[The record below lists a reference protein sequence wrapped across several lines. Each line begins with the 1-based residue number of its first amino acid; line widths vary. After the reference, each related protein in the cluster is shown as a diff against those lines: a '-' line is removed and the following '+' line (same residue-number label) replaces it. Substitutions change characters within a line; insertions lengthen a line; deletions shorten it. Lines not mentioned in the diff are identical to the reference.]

1 MIRLQLYRCIFAVV
15 LLFVQSQAK
24 AQQPFVYADNSS
36 LHDSGGSVFVC
47 KGVSMWYAPL
57 LASEG
62 KRQRT
67 RLITE
72 LDSLHTLGVNTVSIL
87 AGASVSLPESVDSLR
102 PSYGVLHTQIAN
114 EKLLRGLD
122 FVLCEL
128 QKRKMKAVIS
138 LDREMPFS
146 EQYVEKYKQFA
157 AHLLKR
163 KNSLSSNL
171 YSNDST
177 ILAWRVC
184 DALMTQNADSLY
196 RFVAVESELASY
208 LKTLD
213 KNHLVSISYMPLGT
227 QDNEPFFETC
237 VQAQDADVIE
247 VVANP
252 VITCGVK
259 NGNLFDNLGNVY
271 LRTDDRIEIF
281 NRLSLNYGKVYW
293 LADAC
298 YPRDAFFVRPSSRT
312 DARNAYFA
320 YLLSKVEEAKLTGQP
335 LVGCSFKGWGG
346 MARTE
351 GDEWRAVYD
360 YTAEYPECKK
370 GVYSI
375 FSNDVSTTTLLRHGF
390 RFE

>member
-36 LHDSGGSVFVC
+36 LHNSDGSVFVC

-72 LDSLHTLGVNTVSIL
+72 LDSLQTLGVNTVSIL

-128 QKRKMKAVIS
+128 QKRKMRAVIS
-138 LDREMPFS
+138 LDREMQFG

-157 AHLLKR
+157 AHLLQR
-163 KNSLSSNL
+163 KSSLSGNL

-177 ILAWRVC
+177 ILASV
-184 DALMTQNADSLY
+184 
-196 RFVAVESELASY
+196 
-208 LKTLD
+208 
-213 KNHLVSISYMPLGT
+213 
-227 QDNEPFFETC
+227 
-237 VQAQDADVIE
+237 
-247 VVANP
+247 
-252 VITCGVK
+252 
-259 NGNLFDNLGNVY
+259 
-271 LRTDDRIEIF
+271 
-281 NRLSLNYGKVYW
+281 
-293 LADAC
+293 
-298 YPRDAFFVRPSSRT
+298 
-312 DARNAYFA
+312 
-320 YLLSKVEEAKLTGQP
+320 
-335 LVGCSFKGWGG
+335 
-346 MARTE
+346 
-351 GDEWRAVYD
+351 
-360 YTAEYPECKK
+360 
-370 GVYSI
+370 
-375 FSNDVSTTTLLRHGF
+375 
-390 RFE
+390 

>member
-36 LHDSGGSVFVC
+36 LHNSDSSVFVC

-62 KRQRT
+62 KRQRA

-72 LDSLHTLGVNTVSIL
+72 LDSLQTLGVNTVSIL

-128 QKRKMKAVIS
+128 QKRKMRAVIS

-157 AHLLKR
+157 AHLLQR
-163 KNSLSSNL
+163 KNSFSSNL

-184 DALMTQNADSLY
+184 DALMTQNVDTLH

-227 QDNEPFFETC
+227 QDNVPLFETC
-237 VQAQDADVIE
+237 VQAQGVDVIE

-252 VITCGVK
+252 VITCGVR

-271 LRTDDRIEIF
+271 LHTDDRIEVF
-281 NRLSLNYGKVYW
+281 NRLCLNYGKVYW
-293 LADAC
+293 VADAC

-320 YLLSKVEEAKLTGQP
+320 YLLSKVEEAKQTGQP
-335 LVGCSFKGWGG
+335 LVGCSYKGWGG